1 MMDKF
6 RSLIID
12 QPTAVRIANRPPEW
26 DMIVHLSSD
35 ESDVRLGTDSSGSE
49 GDAVSGSGSGW
60 NSEDADDEEE
70 DGDRDGQEPVPGGME
85 LQLPDDIED
94 EQAAIRAAKAAA
106 HKDGDEGIIRDF
118 ALAARIAREDSVAV
132 VPEFTGARDIGYGGR
147 KNAIYEKKLAQF
159 EAQSGR
165 KATPVQ
171 IDRLWNEAGLEA
183 WPWGRRRAAVH
194 ASGRG
199 AHDASR
205 SRLKINSLLI

>member
-1 MMDKF
+1 
-6 RSLIID
+6 
-12 QPTAVRIANRPPEW
+12 
-26 DMIVHLSSD
+26 
-35 ESDVRLGTDSSGSE
+35 
-49 GDAVSGSGSGW
+49 
-60 NSEDADDEEE
+60 
-70 DGDRDGQEPVPGGME
+70 ME

-118 ALAARIAREDSVAV
+118 ALAARIAREDSLAV

-171 IDRLWNEAGLEA
+171 IERLWNEAGR
-183 WPWGRRRAAVH
+183 PWGRRRAALQ
-194 ASGRG
+194 ASGCG
-199 AHDASR
+199 APGQRVRR
-205 SRLKINSLLI
+205 SRRQ